1 MSSDDSQ
8 PGSAL
13 TAQRRW
19 QWLSDMPWER
29 LAVWAVFLLVLCL
42 LRRMLLILFLTFM
55 VCYLA
60 RTIIGG
66 LARRFWPTHQR
77 AWLERLLAVGFFAA
91 LFLVVATVMHWLGPL
106 VLNECQ
112 QLLARASNLD
122 PDYEFHRALG
132 RTVGA
137 YQFHRA
143 YGSPDNPQ
151 YQQEFQN
158 FVALEKHGQAA
169 YQEFPEVIT
178 AVRRMIVTKLDAAEK
193 ARIAAELARNTT
205 SGQDFQRWL
214 AQRHAADEKVDDSV
228 SVIPLQR
235 QWRESRIN
243 RRLEGERSST
253 QYQRKLSELYAQ
265 VRQAAPQS
273 FPYDYGKF
281 QQLNAAYAKGE
292 TAFITTLGP
301 QVAAND
307 AAGQARLRADFEQFE
322 RRELAEKWWANDPV
336 AVLVRHHA
344 ESDLDLLASTIGK
357 RVEDLVTLILGLP
370 AQLATVLLLSFFI
383 TVDFPSLRA
392 GVRSLQQSR
401 LRFLF
406 DDLFPGLVQL
416 GNLIGKAFLAQGI
429 VSLIDATLIY
439 VAMVLLGVENPLL
452 LSVVVFVFGFVPV
465 VGVILSA
472 IPIVAMAIVQSNGS
486 LRLVLWAL
494 AAVLLVHL
502 IEATVLSPRIVGKM
516 LHLHPVLGIVVL
528 GIAHEMFG
536 IWGLLLAYPV
546 TVYLISRLLGPGH
559 AAPTATEGLPLV
571 ISP

>member
-1 MSSDDSQ
+1 M
-8 PGSAL
+8 
-13 TAQRRW
+13 
-19 QWLSDMPWER
+19 
-29 LAVWAVFLLVLCL
+29 
-42 LRRMLLILFLTFM
+42 
-55 VCYLA
+55 
-60 RTIIGG
+60 
-66 LARRFWPTHQR
+66 
-77 AWLERLLAVGFFAA
+77 
-91 LFLVVATVMHWLGPL
+91 
-106 VLNECQ
+106 
-112 QLLARASNLD
+112 
-122 PDYEFHRALG
+122 
-132 RTVGA
+132 
-137 YQFHRA
+137 
-143 YGSPDNPQ
+143 
-151 YQQEFQN
+151 
-158 FVALEKHGQAA
+158 
-169 YQEFPEVIT
+169 
-178 AVRRMIVTKLDAAEK
+178 
-193 ARIAAELARNTT
+193 
-205 SGQDFQRWL
+205 
-214 AQRHAADEKVDDSV
+214 
-228 SVIPLQR
+228 QR

-307 AAGQARLRADFEQFE
+307 AAGQARLHADFEQFE

-344 ESDLDLLASTIGK
+344 ESDLDFLAGTIGK

-439 VAMVLLGVENPLL
+439 VALVLLGVENPLL
-452 LSVVVFVFGFVPV
+452 LSVVVFVFSFVPV

-486 LRLVLWAL
+486 LAL
-494 AAVLLVHL
+494 GALGPGGRAIGPLDRGHRSQP
-502 IEATVLSPRIVGKM
+502 ADRGQDAPPASGAGNRGSGDRPRDVR
-516 LHLHPVLGIVVL
+516 HLGIV
-528 GIAHEMFG
+528 A
-536 IWGLLLAYPV
+536 GLSGDRLSDLSLAGTWACRSDREPRV
-546 TVYLISRLLGPGH
+546 CT
-559 AAPTATEGLPLV
+559 LV